1 MKMVKS
7 LLLGSATA
15 LVAIAGAQAA
25 DLPVKAKPVQYVKIC
40 SLYGAG
46 FYYIPGTDTCIKVGG
61 FVRAEVNVNTPG
73 GSFAQFN
80 HTNFD
85 TRAYNDTHWRTRG
98 GPTFDVREQTAYGTL
113 RAYAVITATVT
124 DASAGTGPGGN
135 APAGSGGPVLWHN
148 RAFIQFAGF
157 TGGLTVSFF
166 DFDPIASY
174 SNQTNRLGSSTGGTG
189 IPVFAYTAQFGNGWS
204 ASISAES
211 PLGRRAAIDRGAV
224 GALGA
229 NNSYGGLGWPDV
241 VGNIHL
247 DQSWGSAQIMG
258 ALHQVNPLYYAGGNA
273 AAGTGGPGEE
283 VGYALGAGIKLNL
296 PMLGKGDFFITQ
308 FGWSRG
314 AIGYAF
320 MGGAGIGGGNPIL
333 QYNIQNGT
341 GAAGD
346 PVTLAYGPLYDA
358 TYSSVVG
365 TGLNLTEAWSVT
377 AGLQHNWMPGWKT
390 SIYGG
395 YAAFNY
401 NAASDAILMFSPG
414 AQGGAGAPGAP
425 TVGTADWSFY
435 QIGSRTVWSPV
446 KNLDLSVEAM
456 YNHVNTAYAGP
467 AAANAFPTATYE
479 DKGWWSGIFRVQR
492 NFYP

>member
-1 MKMVKS
+1 MPDAVAEQSRGAKRS
-7 LLLGSATA
+7 GSAA
-15 LVAIAGAQAA
+15 LSSA
-25 DLPVKAKPVQYVKIC
+25 LNAKPVQYVKIC

-61 FVRAEVNVNTPG
+61 FVRAEVNVHTAG
-73 GSFAQFN
+73 GSFAQIAE
-80 HTNFD
+80 TNFD
-85 TRAYNDTHWRTRG
+85 TRGFNDARWRTRG
-98 GPTFDVREQTAYGTL
+98 GITADVREQTAYGTL
-113 RAYAVITATVT
+113 RAYVDMTTTVT
-124 DASAGTGPGGN
+124 DASAGTGPGPGT
-135 APAGSGGPVLWHN
+135 GPVLWSN

-174 SNQTNRLGSSTGGTG
+174 SNQTNRLGSSVGGTG

-211 PLGRRAAIDRGAV
+211 PRGRRAAIDRGNAV
-224 GALGA
+224 GGPAGA
-229 NNSYGGLGWPDV
+229 NNQYAGLRWPDV

-258 ALHQVNPLYYAGGNA
+258 ALHDVNPGYYTIP
-273 AAGTGGPGEE
+273 AAGTGGPGDE

-308 FGWSRG
+308 FAWSKG

-320 MGGAGIGGGNPIL
+320 MGGAGVGGGNPIL
-333 QYNIQNGT
+333 NYNVQNGT

-358 TYSSVVG
+358 TYSAAVG
-365 TGLNLTEAWSVT
+365 SGLNLTEAWSVT

-390 SIYGG
+390 SLYGG
-395 YAAFNY
+395 YAEFNY

-414 AQGGAGAPGAP
+414 VQGGAAAPIAP
-425 TVGTADWSFY
+425 TLGSADWSFY

-456 YNHVNTAYAGP
+456 YNHVNTAYDP
-467 AAANAFPTATYE
+467 SVNYE

>member
-1 MKMVKS
+1 MPDAVAEQSRGAKR
-7 LLLGSATA
+7 SASAA
-15 LVAIAGAQAA
+15 LSSAC
-25 DLPVKAKPVQYVKIC
+25 KAKPVQYVKIC

-61 FVRAEVNVNTPG
+61 FVRAEVNVDALP
-73 GSFAQFN
+73 SYAQYN
-80 HTNFD
+80 SVNFD
-85 TRAYNDTHWRTRG
+85 NRNFNDTRWRTRG
-98 GPTFDVREQTAYGTL
+98 GITVDAREQTAYGTL
-113 RAYAVITATVT
+113 RSYAVIAPTIT
-124 DASAGTGPGGN
+124 DASAGTGIGPGT
-135 APAGSGGPVLWHN
+135 GPVLWVN

-157 TGGLTVSFF
+157 TAGLTVSFF

-174 SNQTNRLGSSTGGTG
+174 SNQTNRLGSSVGGTG

-204 ASISAES
+204 ASLSAEA
-211 PLGRRAAIDRGAV
+211 PLGRRAAIFRGAAGGGTPLV
-224 GALGA
+224 AAGVL
-229 NNSYGGLGWPDV
+229 NNNQAGFGWPDV

-247 DQSWGSAQIMG
+247 DQSWGEAQVMG
-258 ALHQVNPLYYAGGNA
+258 AIHQVRPGYYGVA
-273 AAGTGGPGEE
+273 ADGFGGPGEE

-296 PMLGKGDFFITQ
+296 PQLGKGDFFITQ
-308 FGWSRG
+308 FAWSRG

-320 MGGAGIGGGNPIL
+320 MGGAGVGGGNPIGF
-333 QYNIQNGT
+333 YDIQDGT
-341 GAAGD
+341 TAAD
-346 PVTLAYGPLYDA
+346 PVTVGYGPLYDA
-358 TYSSVVG
+358 TYSTTVG
-365 TGLNLTEAWSVT
+365 SGLNLTEAWSVT

-401 NAASDAILMFSPG
+401 NAASDLLLLTAPPAIG
-414 AQGGAGAPGAP
+414 GGAAPIAP
-425 TVGTADWSFY
+425 TLGSADWSFY

-456 YNHVNTAYAGP
+456 YNHVNTAYDP
-467 AAANAFPTATYE
+467 SVNYE